1 MPFLTEQPISLE
13 DLIPVQEGTARSGAG
28 AVVTFLGIVRPDRQ
42 GNRRV
47 RALTYEAYVEMAER
61 RITQLVAQARA
72 QWPLEA
78 VQVRHRLGW
87 VEVGKVS
94 LAIVAAA
101 RHRAEAYA
109 ASRFLIE
116 GIKRQAPLWKREH
129 YEDGTSQWVGCAGS
143 RHAYV

>member
-13 DLIPVQEGTARSGAG
+13 DIIPIQEGTAPSGAG

-42 GNRRV
+42 GDRKV
-47 RALTYEAYVEMAER
+47 RALTYQAYVEMAELQMTR
-61 RITQLVAQARA
+61 LVAEARA

-78 VQVRHRLGW
+78 VQVRHRLGL

-94 LAIVAAA
+94 VAIVVAA
-101 RHRAEAYA
+101 RHRAQAYA

-116 GIKRQAPLWKREH
+116 GIKRKTPLWKREH
-129 YEDGTSQWVGCAGS
+129 YEDGTSQWAACPES